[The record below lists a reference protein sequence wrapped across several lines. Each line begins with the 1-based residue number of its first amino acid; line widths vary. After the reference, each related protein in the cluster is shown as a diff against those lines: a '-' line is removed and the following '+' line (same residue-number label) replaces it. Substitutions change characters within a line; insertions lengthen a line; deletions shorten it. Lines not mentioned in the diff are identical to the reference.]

1 MMEDSDDG
9 DAKLKEEIE
18 AELDKISISSL
29 EQDEVETDSKS
40 EIQSEDSDAGLEELP
55 ESVLHCINVIKN
67 KSKTVEE
74 LILQDLEDIDVFNW
88 NYGTVSNNHMHLRI
102 GLSTEY
108 EENPEQLMK
117 ILTEIEKEEFMR
129 SEAHCVS
136 PDLVSEPD
144 PFDLPM
150 DEHALPDDAD
160 INFGYFEVEERC
172 RQSFEAWQD
181 KQKELED
188 KEKETLKAQRDRE
201 EKQFQEEE
209 EKRHCW
215 MKQFEVEKNKL
226 ENIQKQEQDKM
237 NEELHEEEKMWKEKF
252 KQHEAFM
259 KNLHVQMEEE
269 RTRFKDL
276 QEKEK
281 MRLLKLQHNAAVK
294 IQAKFKA
301 FIIYQ
306 KYGPILRDQ
315 IERKQRKAKELKEK
329 EANIRQKE
337 EEKRKKLEEEQKI
350 EEEIKKQ
357 KQEERKRR
365 EIAYE
370 EKKTILRQER
380 EELRNKEKLK
390 LIKDANQQLIINFTL
405 KKGEHNAKHL
415 TVEDKSKNKGEIA
428 KELVDENS
436 KKQEDVPLWLVKKS
450 NKSENVG
457 SQFVLKEPTQV
468 QLKSNQAILP
478 ELKTEEKSESLAK
491 NQCSEKLIKQEI
503 KYENMYKRT
512 ELEILDLKENV
523 TKQLQQ
529 ELNSQTQNQESVE
542 HAIKENEGKK
552 VQIIITEHNQEMNE
566 VKNEEAQKIIK
577 YNEQKM
583 IQKVEKGEI
592 SQENGSYEENTSIMS
607 IKQELLPLKLENSE
621 AMGEYLILQEK
632 EINLKPKEIE
642 ENSKD
647 NALNSDVIFFN
658 TTDAMVNIEGKI
670 NKQDCFVDRLAVCE
684 DFSGC
689 NTKSSWIAKE
699 ENSLISE
706 IKEIPERCHENRT
719 ECEEITTCPTPES
732 TLLSSI
738 EEKRQAW
745 LKSFKPWFEIFR
757 QNQQKKIVK
766 RKRPLKCPANTM
778 PPLSTLEI
786 LQCGPW
792 NTLQQVTNITFQDLP
807 GCSLSTLAECT
818 NLQFLSLRRCGL
830 TSLQSLN
837 NCKNLKYIDVQENHI
852 VTINCENLENL
863 CVVLLNKNQLSS
875 FHGLD
880 GCINIQN
887 LELSYNKITRIGG
900 LESLKNLQQL
910 IVDHNQLIST
920 KVLCETPTIIYL
932 DCSYNHL
939 TDVEGIENC
948 GLLQIL
954 KLQGNYLTELPSLEN
969 HVLLRELHLDDNSIS
984 TVEGLSSYWLP
995 LLQNFTI
1002 SQNSLTKIVP
1012 LFHFV
1017 SLEKLDVSNNC
1028 LSDLTSAIKWFDACC
1043 SLRELTLTGNPLLQ
1057 EINWRHSL
1065 LEMLPALKIL
1075 NGDMVN
1081 SHSEIHSQ
1089 EHCHLESRHFRVLCQ
1104 SEIREFNLLIEKY
1117 INRKGDVFTLDAAE
1131 NFCYYFKKLMTLS
1144 NEYRY
1149 AHEHGDISITKRNE
1163 SETQKNHLVLP
1174 SSDLILQDEVFH
1186 YRTNKHKGDS
1196 PGISEQWMD
1205 PCFNHSPLSCSS
1217 ACEAVEERS
1226 QEKLVGQKREESK
1239 TNSIPTKRIS
1249 FMETEVTNS
1258 LLRNHQSTE
1267 QSEKIRA
1274 AIVIQAHWRGY
1285 TVRMRSSF
1293 SVRMHT
1299 AATEPLPN
1307 SFINIQTVL
1316 KKEKRKNTMNI
1327 QEQREKAAVLIQAV
1341 WKGFILRKKLT
1352 TALEAIKNEESEEEY
1367 EEVDLQDF
1375 TFGEAALEKEWLD
1388 LDSTRFPSQT
1398 LLLSNQLHWPKI
1410 SGTLKYDDAS
1420 LNLPNHPAQAW
1431 LCNDKENC
1439 FSSEHTQLSIR
1450 SENSTLS
1457 WTSESRTNRKSLL
1470 KSEKEEKISE
1480 EWGFKDIST
1489 AQQMLKRAQKM
1500 KSKKLKKKLD
1510 PTVRLA
1516 LFKNSENKVS
1526 VIKSPKQTQPKRDC
1540 YFEGKEEEFIYKDTT
1555 ANERLERSKEY
1566 TYQWL
1571 HTQVG
1576 IHAASSRN
1584 MKCNHFLPELDP
1596 DVLNGGR
1603 VQLVARLVS
1612 REDTDLDLFSMTSG
1626 SALSVNREKK
1636 SQAHRYSA
1644 GSSMNYGITKVEG
1657 QPLHTE
1663 LNRAMDNCN
1672 NLRMSPVKGMPE
1684 KGELDELGDKCDS
1697 NVSSSKKRRHR
1708 TTFTSLQLE
1717 ELEKVFQKTHYPD
1730 VYVREQLALRTELTE
1745 ARVQVWF
1752 QNRRAKWR
1760 KRERYGQI
1768 QQAKS
1773 HFAATYDISVL
1784 PRTDSY
1790 PQIQNNLWA
1799 GNASGGSVVT
1809 SCMLPRDTS
1818 SCMTPYS
1825 HSPRTDSSYTGF
1837 SNHQNQFSHVPLNNF
1852 FTDSLLTGATNGHAF
1867 ETKPEFER
1875 RSSSIAVLRM
1885 KAKEHTAN
1893 ISWAM

>member
-1 MMEDSDDG
+1 MEDSDDA
-9 DAKLKEEIE
+9 DAELKEEIE

-40 EIQSEDSDAGLEELP
+40 EIQSEDSDGLEELP
-55 ESVLHCINVIKN
+55 ESVLHCINIIKN

-74 LILQDLEDIDVFNW
+74 LILQDLEDIDVLSKYNW

-102 GLSTEY
+102 GLLTEY

-117 ILTEIEKEEFMR
+117 VNVQHLTEKLLLLLFMT
-129 SEAHCVS
+129 A
-136 PDLVSEPD
+136 
-144 PFDLPM
+144 
-150 DEHALPDDAD
+150 DDAD

-237 NEELHEEEKMWKEKF
+237 NEEIHEEEKMWKEKF

-259 KNLHVQMEEE
+259 RNLHVQMEEE
-269 RTRFKDL
+269 RTRLKDL

-301 FIIYQ
+301 FLIYQ
-306 KYGPILRDQ
+306 KYGPIIRDQ
-315 IERKQRKAKELKEK
+315 IERKQRKAKE
-329 EANIRQKE
+329 
-337 EEKRKKLEEEQKI
+337 KKNGKQLEEEQKI

-365 EIAYE
+365 EKAYE

-390 LIKDANQQLIINFTL
+390 LIKDANQQLIINITL

-428 KELVDENS
+428 NELVDENS
-436 KKQEDVPLWLVKKS
+436 KKQEDVPFWLVKKS
-450 NKSENVG
+450 NKSGNVG
-457 SQFVLKEPTQV
+457 SQFALKEPIQV

-491 NQCSEKLIKQEI
+491 NQCLKKLIKQEI

-523 TKQLQQ
+523 TETASTRIKLT
-529 ELNSQTQNQESVE
+529 NTNQESVE
-542 HAIKENEGKK
+542 HAIKKNEGKK
-552 VQIIITEHNQEMNE
+552 SPKIIITEHNQEMNE
-566 VKNEEAQKIIK
+566 VKNEK
-577 YNEQKM
+577 
-583 IQKVEKGEI
+583 I
-592 SQENGSYEENTSIMS
+592 SQENGSYEENTSIIS

-621 AMGEYLILQEK
+621 AMGEYPILQEK

-670 NKQDCFVDRLAVCE
+670 NKQDCFVDRRALCE

-689 NTKSSWIAKE
+689 NTESSWIAKE

-706 IKEIPERCHENRT
+706 IKEIPEKCHENRA
-719 ECEEITTCPTPES
+719 ECEGITTCPTPES

-807 GCSLSTLAECT
+807 GCSLSTLSECT

-837 NCKNLKYIDVQENHI
+837 NCKKLKYIDVQENHI

-880 GCINIQN
+880 GCTNIQN

-920 KVLCETPTIIYL
+920 KGLCETPTIIYL

-995 LLQNFTI
+995 LLQNFSI
-1002 SQNSLTKIVP
+1002 SQNSLAKIVP

-1089 EHCHLESRHFRVLCQ
+1089 EHCHLESRHFLVLCQ
-1104 SEIREFNLLIEKY
+1104 SQIREFNLLIEKY

-1131 NFCYYFKKLMTLS
+1131 NLCYYFKKLMTLS
-1144 NEYRY
+1144 HEYRY
-1149 AHEHGDISITKRNE
+1149 AYEHGDISITKRNE

-1174 SSDLILQDEVFH
+1174 SSDLIMQDEVFH
-1186 YRTNKHKGDS
+1186 SCTNQHKGDS
-1196 PGISEQWMD
+1196 PGTSEQWMD
-1205 PCFNHSPLSCSS
+1205 SCFNHSLLSCSS

-1249 FMETEVTNS
+1249 FMETKMTNY

-1267 QSEKIRA
+1267 QSEKMA

-1285 TVRMRSSF
+1285 TVRMRSNF

-1316 KKEKRKNTMNI
+1316 KKEKRKNIMSI

-1480 EWGFKDIST
+1480 EWYVVY
-1489 AQQMLKRAQKM
+1489 
-1500 KSKKLKKKLD
+1500 

-1516 LFKNSENKVS
+1516 LFKNNENKVS

-1540 YFEGKEEEFIYKDTT
+1540 YFEVHFSFPGKEEDFIYKDTT

-1576 IHAASSRN
+1576 VHAASSRN

-1644 GSSMNYGITKVEG
+1644 GSSSKLWF
-1657 QPLHTE
+1657 PSE
-1663 LNRAMDNCN
+1663 L
-1672 NLRMSPVKGMPE
+1672 
-1684 KGELDELGDKCDS
+1684 
-1697 NVSSSKKRRHR
+1697 
-1708 TTFTSLQLE
+1708 
-1717 ELEKVFQKTHYPD
+1717 
-1730 VYVREQLALRTELTE
+1730 
-1745 ARVQVWF
+1745 
-1752 QNRRAKWR
+1752 
-1760 KRERYGQI
+1760 I
-1768 QQAKS
+1768 
-1773 HFAATYDISVL
+1773 
-1784 PRTDSY
+1784 
-1790 PQIQNNLWA
+1790 
-1799 GNASGGSVVT
+1799 
-1809 SCMLPRDTS
+1809 
-1818 SCMTPYS
+1818 
-1825 HSPRTDSSYTGF
+1825 
-1837 SNHQNQFSHVPLNNF
+1837 
-1852 FTDSLLTGATNGHAF
+1852 
-1867 ETKPEFER
+1867 
-1875 RSSSIAVLRM
+1875 
-1885 KAKEHTAN
+1885 
-1893 ISWAM
+1893 